1 MKKLLSAILAVA
13 AVVSACKK
21 SETPGTPTVSFIEP
35 STSNGTVTLMLSV
48 SNYSSTEAVSVPV
61 EFEGTAVLGTDYTVS
76 AEAFIVGGPAPVL
89 AITITPVT
97 FSNNKIIASISA
109 PSGFTLGEKS
119 QLEITLDA
127 GSFGSMGRLTF
138 DSAKADIFATGN
150 IGILISTMDDTDD
163 QWMDNDTY
171 ISVEV
176 DTENSTAVLGEHFEF
191 VGGQYAFVEGDNY
204 EGSVKIKVL
213 KCEEGKNTFT
223 LRFNDSRFSNGTQ
236 ASILVTIVD
245 VYAKLDGEWVINDLI
260 MDREAF
266 SEINYLYGEEEFVEY
281 PDFNSADKIRF
292 DVAGNKFHPDFQSNF
307 KRYFIGEANMEPGE
321 AMTIDLTT
329 DYFFGEQGTFLLV
342 SLDNVNRYF
351 SDTEFSEDKQ
361 GYIGVNITEDENGEE
376 LLDFYVIDYTS
387 HTFITSAL
395 NFYNKEKPVA
405 TGVGFYIRMNFKR
418 AN

>member
-109 PSGFTLGEKS
+109 PSGFALGEKS

-171 ISVEV
+171 INVEV
-176 DTENSTAVLGEHFEF
+176 DTDNSTAILGEHFEF
-191 VGGQYAFVEGDNY
+191 VDGQYAFVQADDFIGY
-204 EGSVKIKVL
+204 IKINVL
-213 KCEEGKNTFT
+213 KYEEGKNTFT
-223 LRFNDSRFSNGTQ
+223 LRFADSRFSDGTQ
-236 ASILVTIVD
+236 PTILVTIVNI
-245 VYAKLDGEWVINDLI
+245 YSKLDGEWIIKELE
-260 MDREAF
+260 MDKEAF
-266 SEINYLYGEEEFVEY
+266 SDINYGWIPEEELAEY
-281 PDFNSADKIRF
+281 PEFNPNDKIRF
-292 DVAGNKFHPDFQSNF
+292 DIENNKFYPEFQSKFN
-307 KRYFIGEANMEPGE
+307 RYFIGDANMEPGSDC
-321 AMTIDLTT
+321 TVYIDNN
-329 DYFFGEQGTFLLV
+329 YPQGTKNVLLV

-351 SDTEFSEDKQ
+351 SDTEFSADKQ
-361 GYIGVNITEDENGEE
+361 GYIGVRFIEEDGEE
-376 LLDFYVIDYTS
+376 LLDFNVIDYTAKS
-387 HTFITSAL
+387 FNYS
-395 NFYNKEKPVA
+395 NFDYIYNEEKPVA
-405 TGVGFYIRMNFKR
+405 NGAGTYINMTFKR
-418 AN
+418 AE

>member
-1 MKKLLSAILAVA
+1 
-13 AVVSACKK
+13 
-21 SETPGTPTVSFIEP
+21 
-35 STSNGTVTLMLSV
+35 
-48 SNYSSTEAVSVPV
+48 
-61 EFEGTAVLGTDYTVS
+61 
-76 AEAFIVGGPAPVL
+76 
-89 AITITPVT
+89 
-97 FSNNKIIASISA
+97 
-109 PSGFTLGEKS
+109 
-119 QLEITLDA
+119 
-127 GSFGSMGRLTF
+127 
-138 DSAKADIFATGN
+138 
-150 IGILISTMDDTDD
+150 
-163 QWMDNDTY
+163 
-171 ISVEV
+171 
-176 DTENSTAVLGEHFEF
+176 
-191 VGGQYAFVEGDNY
+191 
-204 EGSVKIKVL
+204 
-213 KCEEGKNTFT
+213 
-223 LRFNDSRFSNGTQ
+223 
-236 ASILVTIVD
+236 
-245 VYAKLDGEWVINDLI
+245 

-329 DYFFGEQGTFLLV
+329 DYFLGEQGTFLLV